1 MLSTPGHLPYVKRKM
16 EQSKNIHMDH
26 EQSQMVWLI
35 DYSSGERV
43 KVQGQGGLEK
53 RDVGGPMRVNTRC
66 KDS

>member
-1 MLSTPGHLPYVKRKM
+1 M
-16 EQSKNIHMDH
+16 EQSKNIHMDY
-26 EQSQMVWLI
+26 EQSQMVWLT
-35 DYSSGERV
+35 DYSSGQRV